1 MNARHLCL
9 LALLPLAGCVA
20 MPQYVPLDPAVQT
33 SLRDIRAVSAIYQ
46 DEIFLAAA
54 SPGVAQAA
62 GGGLLAAL
70 AESQIAKGRQS
81 EIQAIIEPFYASI
94 DDVDFRK
101 TFWAAVVPELRKQYA
116 GKALDLKTTAAVINM
131 AERSKLVAAL
141 AAGKAFLYMATRY
154 SFTPDF
160 SRLEVVTSIDLWRGG
175 QAEPVYSNVFNYQS
189 VGIGATGSG
198 AIALWGRENAHRYR
212 ALLDEGVAET
222 VRMLRLDAQ
231 FPRPKGAEQRK
242 VLEQQSS
249 RMVVRNPDGRLHSL
263 PR

>member
-9 LALLPLAGCVA
+9 LALLPLAGCIA
-20 MPQYVPLDPAVQT
+20 MPQYVPLDPGVRT
-33 SLRDIRAVSAIYQ
+33 GLRDIRAVSVIYQ
-46 DEIFLAAA
+46 DEILLSAT
-54 SPGVAQAA
+54 SPGVAAAA

-81 EIQAIIEPFYASI
+81 EIQAIIEPFYASV

-101 TFWAAVVPELRKQYA
+101 AFWAAVVPELRRQYA

-131 AERSKLVAAL
+131 AERSKLVSAL
-141 AAGKAFLYMATRY
+141 PVGKAFLYLATRY

-160 SRLEVVTSIDLWRGG
+160 SRLDVVTSIDLWRGG
-175 QAEPVYSNVFNYQS
+175 QPDPAYSNVFNYQS
-189 VGIGATGSG
+189 AGIGATGTG
-198 AIALWGRENAHRYR
+198 AIALWSRENASRYR

-231 FPRPKGAEQRK
+231 FPRAKGAEQRK
-242 VLEQQSS
+242 VLEQQAS